1 MKTKK
6 IIAVLMILAMFSLAG
21 CAANSWFCKNGPKV
35 LDGLQLVIDQANN
48 IISIVETS
56 YPGVIPPFAQ
66 TVLAG
71 AQAAKGLAQ
80 VAYAKAC
87 PTTEDLVKAQEQLTE
102 VQMKMA
108 IGVKSKLLKLEK

>member
-1 MKTKK
+1 MKKLLVTLV
-6 IIAVLMILAMFSLAG
+6 IVALLGLAG
-21 CAANSWFCKNGPKV
+21 CATDSWFCKNGPKV
-35 LDGLQLVIDQANN
+35 FAGLQLVIDQANN

-87 PTTEDLVKAQEQLTE
+87 PTTADLVEAQGKLTE
-102 VQMKMA
+102 AQMNMA
-108 IGVKSKLLKLEK
+108 IGVEYKLLKLER